1 MYPLAAYHG
10 SVDTASWDTIL
21 ADVRRQIGNESAG
34 TVLASSTGGEAHR
47 NWTQVAPV
55 DAATAEAQVAY
66 WLAVGARVGYPSLLS
81 AARGFY
87 VRADGRVK
95 ALSSGDVSGI
105 RNVIDE
111 GVRALDGANAFRDR
125 RMAGVYRGLGLN
137 RRAEAIERSQALAR
151 QQSDLYILTQTTKD
165 TVKDVAKI
173 GEKVGNI
180 IGDKKPPGTPD
191 WLWWFQR
198 NLWFVVG
205 GSVAAIAA
213 WLFLKP
219 VLAPLFG
226 VRDAAAA
233 ASRRASD
240 KAITSLGS
248 VAKNPRRRRRRFSH
262 RSR

>member
-10 SVDTASWDTIL
+10 PVDTATSDTNI
-21 ADVRRQIGNESAG
+21 ADERRQIGLASAG
-34 TVLASSTGGEAHR
+34 KVLASSAGGESHR
-47 NWTQVAPV
+47 NWTYTAPV
-55 DAATAEAQVAY
+55 DEATAEALVAY

-87 VRADGRVK
+87 SRADGRIK

-111 GVRALDGANAFRDR
+111 GVRALDGASAFKDR
-125 RMAGVYRGLGLN
+125 RMAGVYRGLGQN
-137 RRAEAIERSQALAR
+137 RRAEEIERAQALAY
-151 QQSDLYILTQTTKD
+151 QQSNAYIIAGTAKD
-165 TVKDVAKI
+165 TAKDIAA
-173 GEKVGNI
+173 GLEKAGRI
-180 IGDKKPPGTPD
+180 ITNKTPPGTPD
-191 WLWWFQR
+191 WLWWLQR
-198 NLWFVVG
+198 NVWLMLGVG
-205 GSVAAIAA
+205 AAGIAA
-213 WLFLKP
+213 WIFLKP
-219 VLAPLFG
+219 VLAPILG

-248 VAKNPRRRRRRFSH
+248 VARNPRRRRRFHR